1 MQVNSKLT
9 VRPRK
14 YIEQTWSDQP
24 SIAQRRRKKMFIFLT
39 KTDGQGITLNK
50 NAILMM
56 EETAQGTKITTS
68 ILDGNKNLV
77 IEVRDKFTSLCFMG
91 S

>member
-1 MQVNSKLT
+1 
-9 VRPRK
+9 
-14 YIEQTWSDQP
+14 
-24 SIAQRRRKKMFIFLT
+24 MFIFLT